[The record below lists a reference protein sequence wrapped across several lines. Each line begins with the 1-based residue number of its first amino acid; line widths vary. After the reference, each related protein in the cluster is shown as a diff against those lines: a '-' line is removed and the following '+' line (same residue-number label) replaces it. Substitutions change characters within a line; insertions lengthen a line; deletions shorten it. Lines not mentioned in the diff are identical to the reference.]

1 MGVVVHPKGFGGGS
15 DHELREKVDRLSNKI
30 DNLVAKLDENNE
42 YKKVEN
48 GEFALYC
55 KANLVWWSNVDD
67 AARYRVLFSINGD
80 KVDAIDLGRETR
92 YYAFA
97 KLPKGITYTVTVIA
111 ENREGNEIVSATIE
125 L

>member
-1 MGVVVHPKGFGGGS
+1 MGVVAHPKGYGGGP

-30 DNLVAKLDENNE
+30 DKLVTKFDENNE
-42 YKKVEN
+42 YKKVEK
-48 GEFALYC
+48 GAFALHC

-80 KVDAIDLGRETR
+80 KVDAVDLGRETR

-111 ENREGNEIVSATIE
+111 ENREGNEIVFATIE